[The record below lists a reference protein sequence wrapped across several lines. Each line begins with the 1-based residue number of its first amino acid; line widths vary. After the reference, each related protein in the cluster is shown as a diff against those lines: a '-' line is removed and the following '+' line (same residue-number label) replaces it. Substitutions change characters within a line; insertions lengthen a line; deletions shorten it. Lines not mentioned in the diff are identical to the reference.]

1 MFLITVQTKKESG
14 LQGIMR
20 VFRNTCLFLFLFGI
34 LPLCAIFVR
43 CSPTDGQ
50 TPTKITVSP
59 AQSSPFCN
67 QKDISLPGDRGLF
80 LQPLGQ
86 RGLLLDCRSYAPQ
99 TEADQVFLT
108 KRAAIAGQYDEL
120 RTHFLKLREELRSL
134 PENQALPLI
143 QQLLPVALCRAAF
156 PPWIGTTWD
165 FYGASSIPG
174 EGQIACGYFVAA
186 TLYAVGFNVKI
197 SLVQE
202 KKRHYRLAG
211 LPSEQIILKLVD
223 NGSIHRFSNRPLSE
237 VVETLKDMGPGVFLI
252 GLDQHVAYL
261 VWDGQGPVLAWH
273 AKPGFAVALEDPA
286 NDPYIAESKYRVLGK
301 LDQRSASIWLK
312 KIKL

>member
-1 MFLITVQTKKESG
+1 M
-14 LQGIMR
+14 
-20 VFRNTCLFLFLFGI
+20 
-34 LPLCAIFVR
+34 
-43 CSPTDGQ
+43 
-50 TPTKITVSP
+50 
-59 AQSSPFCN
+59 
-67 QKDISLPGDRGLF
+67 
-80 LQPLGQ
+80 
-86 RGLLLDCRSYAPQ
+86 
-99 TEADQVFLT
+99 
-108 KRAAIAGQYDEL
+108 
-120 RTHFLKLREELRSL
+120 
-134 PENQALPLI
+134 
-143 QQLLPVALCRAAF
+143 
-156 PPWIGTTWD
+156 
-165 FYGASSIPG
+165 
-174 EGQIACGYFVAA
+174 AA

-312 KIKL
+312 GIEL